1 MRAKK
6 LSEQE
11 LVSFNDISKKAMG
24 VLIHLC
30 SSPTPSLLH
39 LP

>member
-1 MRAKK
+1 MRAKN

-11 LVSFNDISKKAMG
+11 LVSFNDISKKAMDM
-24 VLIHLC
+24 LAHLC

-39 LP
+39 SP